1 MNNFMNGF
9 IKALSRPSSADN
21 LYEAGMALDKWLD
34 EGNRRQELMDAAK
47 EDGRSY
53 SDPDRSMMSDYR
65 KRLFEKSRERYWND
79 TTPGGRFRQSGSNGM
94 EPGGRDAELSP
105 EGEREIDKM
114 MLQLEDQLIDILNR
128 GNPDPRAKQ
137 PGAPRRVPF
146 FMRDPRKQGSM
157 PGGNSPS
164 YRDNP

>member
-9 IKALSRPSSADN
+9 IKALSMPNSAEH

-34 EGNRRQELMDAAK
+34 DRNRRQEFTDTGTD
-47 EDGRSY
+47 DGHFY
-53 SDPDRSMMSDYR
+53 GGFDRSITPDYR
-65 KRLFEKSRERYWND
+65 KRIFERSREQYRND
-79 TTPGGRFRQSGSNGM
+79 TGPGGRFGQPGSGGT
-94 EPGGRDAELSP
+94 EPRGRDAELTP

-114 MLQLEDQLIDILNR
+114 MLEVEDQLIDILNR
-128 GNPDPRAKQ
+128 GNPDPNAQK

-146 FMRDPRKQGSM
+146 FMRDPRKQGRM
-157 PGGNSPS
+157 PGGNPPS

>member
-9 IKALSRPSSADN
+9 IKALSMPNSAEH

-34 EGNRRQELMDAAK
+34 DRNRRQESQDTMK
-47 EDGRSY
+47 EEGRPY
-53 SDPDRSMMSDYR
+53 ADPDRFMMSDYR
-65 KRLFEKSRERYWND
+65 KRLYEQSRERYWND
-79 TTPGGRFRQSGSNGM
+79 TAPGGRFRQPGSGGM
-94 EPGGRDAELSP
+94 APQGKDGELSP

-128 GNPDPRAKQ
+128 GNPDPNAQK

-157 PGGNSPS
+157 PGGNPPS
-164 YRDNP
+164 YRENP